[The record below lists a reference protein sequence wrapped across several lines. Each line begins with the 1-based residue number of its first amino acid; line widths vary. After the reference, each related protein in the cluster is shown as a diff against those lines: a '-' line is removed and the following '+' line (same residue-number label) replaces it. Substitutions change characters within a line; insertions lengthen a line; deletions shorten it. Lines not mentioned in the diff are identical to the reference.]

1 MSKKS
6 TRNNELLNSAKANTS
21 PKIYDILLELVNED
35 REDLA
40 EVVLKIDYILEYAST
55 CIKQNDFDEARETL
69 EKAKARIAFLK
80 NEGANTEYLEYLYKG
95 IDKKCKKK

>member
-6 TRNNELLNSAKANTS
+6 TRNNELLNSAKSNTS

-40 EVVLKIDYILEYAST
+40 EVVLKVDYILEYAST
-55 CIKQNDFDEARETL
+55 CIKQKDFEEAREAI
-69 EKAKARIAFLK
+69 EKARSRISFLK
-80 NEGANTEYLEYLYKG
+80 NEGANTEYLEYLYEG
-95 IDKKCKKK
+95 IDKKCRKK